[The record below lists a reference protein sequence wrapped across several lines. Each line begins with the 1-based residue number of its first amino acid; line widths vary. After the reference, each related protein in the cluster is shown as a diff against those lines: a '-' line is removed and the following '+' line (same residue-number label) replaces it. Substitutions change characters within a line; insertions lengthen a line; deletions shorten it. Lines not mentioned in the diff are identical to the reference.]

1 MAQVGLPGSG
11 VSVSLSFDDYDGS
24 GIAPSPNP
32 GQLDSDAWAFS
43 GFSDGDSDFGD
54 TFTTGDFAKGPTT
67 GGVTSG
73 GLYAFNEPGS
83 LPSSPA
89 LWIQPTGSDFTPG
102 AITLRLQNNTGG
114 NISTLQVAYTIWV
127 LNDNDRANSLNF
139 SYSTDGNTFIELS
152 DLDYTSPGS
161 ADGSLVQT
169 DRSTE
174 LTGLAWAPGAFFF
187 LRWTSDDVSGGGS
200 RDELGLDDIELTPTT
215 GTAQTQVAFGI
226 PDQTVNEADVL
237 VPAPVT
243 LNQSDTC
250 VVRVFDTGAGSAT
263 PGMDYTPL
271 DVDTLFFSP
280 GGMTTQN
287 IEIEILD
294 DMEPESA
301 ETVVLSLDSV
311 FGCSIGS
318 IDTFTLTI
326 VSQELPVYPIPVV
339 TSVDADGFPD
349 SLGVSCELRGIV
361 HGINLRP
368 GNGLQF
374 SLINSDNRGIGV
386 FSADEDFGYTVTEGD
401 SLHLFGTIG
410 FFNGLTQINPD
421 SLQQISSGNPLAVPR
436 VVMALDESTE
446 SSLVTLEDVSLV
458 DPGQWQSGGSFNVE
472 VTNGTDIFVLRI
484 AGATDISGLQ
494 PPEGTFDL
502 IGIGG
507 QFDNAAPY
515 FQGYQILPR
524 YMQDIDPYNED
535 VPTYVLRELSAVK
548 AVDADG
554 VALLLDSLVE
564 VRGIVYGLNL
574 RGSSGLQ
581 FTIKDRQGNGAGAIS
596 FAEDFGYTV
605 TEGDSLRILGRV
617 DQFNGL
623 TQIQIDSLFLE
634 SSGNPLLAPQTV
646 TALNEDTESRLV
658 RLEGLSLVDPGQ
670 WQSSG
675 SFNVDATNGQTTFE
689 IRIDED
695 TDIAGMP
702 APSGVFNLVGIGGQ
716 FDGQLPFTEG
726 YQIIP
731 RYAMDIDELSSVV
744 NPAWAGAVK
753 LFPNPAGGRLNIH
766 LDLAFE
772 ELVVCNSLGQ
782 AVWMENEVEG
792 LYQLDLSQWP
802 AGLYT
807 LTLSRRGQIW
817 STRFLKK

>member
-11 VSVSLSFDDYDGS
+11 ISVSLSFDDYDGS
-24 GIAPSPNP
+24 GIAPSPAP
-32 GQLDSDAWAFS
+32 GQLDSDAWSFS

-73 GLYAFNEPGS
+73 GLYAFNESGS

-114 NISTLQVAYTIWV
+114 NISTLEVAYTIGV
-127 LNDNDRANSLNF
+127 LNDNDRANSLDF
-139 SYSTDGNTFIELS
+139 SYSTDGITFIELS
-152 DLDYTSPGS
+152 DLDYTSPGT
-161 ADGSLVQT
+161 ATGSFGQT
-169 DRSTE
+169 DQSTQ

-215 GTAQTQVAFGI
+215 GAAPTQVAFGI

-263 PGMDYTPL
+263 PGVDYTPL

-287 IEIEILD
+287 IEIEVLD

-311 FGCSIGS
+311 FGCNIGP

-410 FFNGLTQINPD
+410 FFNGLTQLNPD
-421 SLQQISSGNPLAVPR
+421 SLQQISSGNPLAAPR
-436 VVMALDESTE
+436 VVTALDESTE

-472 VTNGTDIFVLRI
+472 VTNGSDTFDLRI
-484 AGATDISGLQ
+484 AGATDISGMAS
-494 PPEGTFDL
+494 PEGTFDVTGL
-502 IGIGG
+502 GG
-507 QFDNAAPY
+507 QFDNSAPY
-515 FQGYQILPR
+515 LEGYQLLPR
-524 YMQDIDPYNED
+524 YVQDIDPYNAN
-535 VPTYVLRELSAVK
+535 VPVYTLRDLAEVE

-554 VALLLDSLVE
+554 VARLLDSLVE
-564 VRGIVYGLNL
+564 IRGIVYGVNL
-574 RGSSGLQ
+574 RGGSGLQ
-581 FTIKDRQGNGAGAIS
+581 FTLKNSQGSGVGAIS

-605 TEGDSLRILGRV
+605 AEGDSLRILGRV

-658 RLEGLSLVDPGQ
+658 RLQGLSLVDPGQ

-689 IRIDED
+689 IRIDSD
-695 TDIAGMP
+695 TDISGMP
-702 APSGVFNLVGIGGQ
+702 APSGVFNLVGIGSQ
-716 FDGQLPFTEG
+716 FDGDLPFTGG
-726 YQIIP
+726 YQLLP
-731 RYAMDIDELSSVV
+731 RYAMDIEEVSSVI
-744 NPAWAGAVK
+744 NPAFAGEVHV
-753 LFPNPAGGRLNIH
+753 FPNPVGRQLSIQ
-766 LDLAFE
+766 LESAFD
-772 ELVVCNSLGQ
+772 ELIIRNAVGKP
-782 AVWMENEVEG
+782 VWMQRRAEG
-792 LYQLDLSQWP
+792 MLQVNASDWP
-802 AGLYT
+802 AGLYS
-807 LTLSRRGQIW
+807 LTLHRGGQLW
-817 STRFLKK
+817 STLLLRL